1 LPGGDPVELLKK
13 GGFDLVVT
21 DVSTREAT
29 GLELLERIRGS
40 GIELPVI
47 IVSEKPKAD
56 VFAKAVQQRAWV
68 CRAAALRRVIERTLS
83 RHRISQRRQSSV
95 RPFRNRR
102 GDQIDI
108 SSVTATY
115 AKNEFGR
122 VLERAIEQ
130 GAVAITRHEM
140 AKAVLI
146 AVDEFNALVG
156 GREDELETLS
166 DEFDGLLSR
175 MQTSKARRGMKEAFD
190 ASSGEL
196 GRAALM
202 AARKRG

>member
-1 LPGGDPVELLKK
+1 
-13 GGFDLVVT
+13 VVT

-29 GLELLERIRGS
+29 GLEVLERIRRN

-47 IVSEKPKAD
+47 IVSEKPKAALL
-56 VFAKAVQQRAWV
+56 AKAAQQRALV
-68 CRAAALRRVIERTLS
+68 CSAAALRRVVERTMS
-83 RHRISQRRQSSV
+83 RQRIPERRQSSV

-156 GREDELETLS
+156 GREDELEKLS

-190 ASSGEL
+190 ASPGEL